1 MKKITPI
8 LENTSINLVK
18 DLKNSKNVLK
28 EAIKSNNLE
37 KQPVKDFLDFSLE
50 ETGKYRIGDRIVSI
64 IFPR

>member
-8 LENTSINLVK
+8 LENTSTNLVK

-28 EAIKSNNLE
+28 ESIKLNNLE
-37 KQPVKDFLDFSLE
+37 KQPVKDFLDLSLE

>member
-8 LENTSINLVK
+8 LENSSTNLTQN
-18 DLKNSKNVLK
+18 LKNAKKVLK
-28 EAIKSNNLE
+28 KSLTTNNLE
-37 KQPVKDFLDFSLE
+37 KQPVKDLLDFSLE

>member
-28 EAIKSNNLE
+28 DAIKSNNLE
-37 KQPVKDFLDFSLE
+37 KQPIKDFLDFSLE
-50 ETGKYRIGDRIVSI
+50 EAGKYRIGDRIVSI

>member
-8 LENTSINLVK
+8 LENNSTNLVK

-28 EAIKSNNLE
+28 ESIKLNNLE
-37 KQPVKDFLDFSLE
+37 KQPVKDFLDLSLE